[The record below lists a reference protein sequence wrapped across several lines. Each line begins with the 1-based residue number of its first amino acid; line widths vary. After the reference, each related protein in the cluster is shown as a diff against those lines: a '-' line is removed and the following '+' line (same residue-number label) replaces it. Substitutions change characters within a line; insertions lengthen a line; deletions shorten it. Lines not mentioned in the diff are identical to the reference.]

1 MEYGELLESSTSFS
15 VPSYEES
22 KYSKE
27 AVREILVR
35 YFANPT
41 MFKIKDVEGR
51 SIYMTKLYCLLSRE
65 CRYIITI
72 VKGDHH
78 PNMYRAPLASQE
90 WECLQT
96 RTLSDNHQITVHNY
110 NNRVQGEWKA
120 PIVKTG
126 NGDDSCEYD
135 CEELGLHVTLLLNG
149 DIPEKYQP
157 RGTLHNALETFQTI
171 IKFKD
176 GS

>member
-1 MEYGELLESSTSFS
+1 MEYGEHFETDSSFIAPSSTT
-15 VPSYEES
+15 S

-27 AVREILVR
+27 AVRELLAK

-41 MFKIKDVEGR
+41 MFKIKDVQGK

-65 CRYIITI
+65 CRYIISI
-72 VKGDHH
+72 VKGDPH
-78 PNMYRAPLASQE
+78 PNLYRTPLASQE

-96 RTLSDNHQITVHNY
+96 RTLADNHQITVHNY

-120 PIVKTG
+120 AIVKTG
-126 NGDDSCEYD
+126 NSEDSCEYD
-135 CEELGLHVTLLLNG
+135 CEELGLQVSLLLNG

-171 IKFKD
+171 IKFKNE
-176 GS
+176 S